1 MARFYEADTTD
12 GIPVLINIDHIVKV
26 EPKLILQDDG
36 TYDYNMDT
44 TTIDLAGVLVYVD
57 VPYETVVKSI
67 KLRQDSP
74 KEKIY

>member
-26 EPKLILQDDG
+26 EPQREG
-36 TYDYNMDT
+36 TYDYKMDA
-44 TTIDLAGVLVYVD
+44 TTIDLGGFVVNVD
-57 VPYETVVKSI
+57 LPYETVVKSLKI
-67 KLRQDSP
+67 RQDSP

>member
-12 GIPVLINIDHIVKV
+12 GTPVLINIDHIVKV
-26 EPKLILQDDG
+26 EPFYQYQKE
-36 TYDYNMDT
+36 TYNMGA
-44 TTIDLAGVLVYVD
+44 TTIDLGGVVVNLD
-57 VPYETVVKSI
+57 IPYETVVKSI